1 MFLDSINLSQ
11 FIFSLDLLK
20 GFPLLYSGYD
30 GSFQQLWVGQAP
42 GGPSALA
49 TRGSGG
55 GGAGIAGGGCSLV
68 THGLPWLLEG
78 LPSPHSLYHWAQP
91 RSGAAEC
98 LLASGQDPRLEHAD
112 LTFFSSTST
121 AFY

>member
-11 FIFSLDLLK
+11 FMFSLDLLK

-49 TRGSGG
+49 TGDPGGSGG
-55 GGAGIAGGGCSLV
+55 GQFSPSWSPMAPGGPALNSLAAS
-68 THGLPWLLEG
+68 L
-78 LPSPHSLYHWAQP
+78 SPAQNW
-91 RSGAAEC
+91 C
-98 LLASGQDPRLEHAD
+98 C
-112 LTFFSSTST
+112 
-121 AFY
+121 

>member
-55 GGAGIAGGGCSLV
+55 GGGGDSGGRVQFSHSRSPMAPGGPALTSLTV
-68 THGLPWLLEG
+68 
-78 LPSPHSLYHWAQP
+78 SLGPAQKW
-91 RSGAAEC
+91 C
-98 LLASGQDPRLEHAD
+98 C
-112 LTFFSSTST
+112 
-121 AFY
+121 